1 MIFDDLNDD
10 NFLMYAMKEYND
22 IQCTDIEEFYDDL
35 KKIKYIKRLFN
46 IYKNNGQLKERL
58 ILNHLIVFYNVF
70 PLQSGTRILFYKI
83 ERDFWPMLK
92 TFLVFLDR
100 MPETIDS
107 IRGEMIFDDLNEG
120 NFLMYSM
127 KEYNN
132 IQCVDIEEFYDDL
145 KKIKY
150 IKRLFNIY
158 LNDGQLKERLI
169 LNHLIVFYNVF
180 PIQAGTRILFY
191 KIEEQFWPMLKTFLI
206 FLDRMPDKI
215 ESIRGKTILA
225 TDIKL
230 DDGIVTRLRTIKV

>member
-1 MIFDDLNDD
+1 
-10 NFLMYAMKEYND
+10 MK
-22 IQCTDIEEFYDDL
+22 
-35 KKIKYIKRLFN
+35 
-46 IYKNNGQLKERL
+46 
-58 ILNHLIVFYNVF
+58 
-70 PLQSGTRILFYKI
+70 
-83 ERDFWPMLK
+83 
-92 TFLVFLDR
+92 
-100 MPETIDS
+100 
-107 IRGEMIFDDLNEG
+107 FDDLNEG
-120 NFLMYSM
+120 NFLMFSM

-132 IQCVDIEEFYDDL
+132 IQCVDIEEYYDDL

-215 ESIRGKTILA
+215 ESIRGQGILSSEI
-225 TDIKL
+225 DL
-230 DDGIVTRLRTIKV
+230 DEGIVKRLRSIKV

>member
-1 MIFDDLNDD
+1 
-10 NFLMYAMKEYND
+10 MK
-22 IQCTDIEEFYDDL
+22 
-35 KKIKYIKRLFN
+35 
-46 IYKNNGQLKERL
+46 
-58 ILNHLIVFYNVF
+58 
-70 PLQSGTRILFYKI
+70 
-83 ERDFWPMLK
+83 
-92 TFLVFLDR
+92 
-100 MPETIDS
+100 
-107 IRGEMIFDDLNEG
+107 FDDLNEG
-120 NFLMYSM
+120 NFLMFSM

-132 IQCVDIEEFYDDL
+132 IQCIDIEEFYDDL

-215 ESIRGKTILA
+215 ESIRGKEIKS

-230 DDGIVTRLRTIKV
+230 DDGIITRLRTIKV

>member
-1 MIFDDLNDD
+1 
-10 NFLMYAMKEYND
+10 MK
-22 IQCTDIEEFYDDL
+22 
-35 KKIKYIKRLFN
+35 
-46 IYKNNGQLKERL
+46 
-58 ILNHLIVFYNVF
+58 
-70 PLQSGTRILFYKI
+70 
-83 ERDFWPMLK
+83 
-92 TFLVFLDR
+92 
-100 MPETIDS
+100 
-107 IRGEMIFDDLNEG
+107 FDDLNEG

-132 IQCVDIEEFYDDL
+132 IQCVDIEEYYDDL

-158 LNDGQLKERLI
+158 KNDGQLKERLI
-169 LNHLIVFYNVF
+169 LNHLITWYNVF
-180 PIQAGTRILFY
+180 PTQAGTRILFY

-230 DDGIVTRLRTIKV
+230 DEGIVTRLRTIKV

>member
-1 MIFDDLNDD
+1 
-10 NFLMYAMKEYND
+10 MK
-22 IQCTDIEEFYDDL
+22 
-35 KKIKYIKRLFN
+35 
-46 IYKNNGQLKERL
+46 
-58 ILNHLIVFYNVF
+58 
-70 PLQSGTRILFYKI
+70 
-83 ERDFWPMLK
+83 
-92 TFLVFLDR
+92 
-100 MPETIDS
+100 
-107 IRGEMIFDDLNEG
+107 FDDLNEG
-120 NFLMYSM
+120 NFLMFSM

-132 IQCVDIEEFYDDL
+132 IQCIDIEEFYDDL

-191 KIEEQFWPMLKTFLI
+191 KIEEHFWPMLKTFLI

-215 ESIRGKTILA
+215 ESIRGKTILS
-225 TDIKL
+225 TDVKL

>member
-1 MIFDDLNDD
+1 
-10 NFLMYAMKEYND
+10 MK
-22 IQCTDIEEFYDDL
+22 
-35 KKIKYIKRLFN
+35 
-46 IYKNNGQLKERL
+46 
-58 ILNHLIVFYNVF
+58 
-70 PLQSGTRILFYKI
+70 
-83 ERDFWPMLK
+83 
-92 TFLVFLDR
+92 
-100 MPETIDS
+100 
-107 IRGEMIFDDLNEG
+107 FDDLNEG

-132 IQCVDIEEFYDDL
+132 IQCVDIEEYYDDL

-206 FLDRMPDKI
+206 FLERMPDKI
-215 ESIRGKTILA
+215 ESIRGKTILS

-230 DDGIVTRLRTIKV
+230 DEGIVTRLRTIKV

>member
-1 MIFDDLNDD
+1 
-10 NFLMYAMKEYND
+10 MKS
-22 IQCTDIEEFYDDL
+22 IC
-35 KKIKYIKRLFN
+35 
-46 IYKNNGQLKERL
+46 
-58 ILNHLIVFYNVF
+58 
-70 PLQSGTRILFYKI
+70 LQVI
-83 ERDFWPMLK
+83 
-92 TFLVFLDR
+92 R
-100 MPETIDS
+100 MK
-107 IRGEMIFDDLNEG
+107 FDDLNEG

-132 IQCVDIEEFYDDL
+132 IQSVDIEEYYDDL